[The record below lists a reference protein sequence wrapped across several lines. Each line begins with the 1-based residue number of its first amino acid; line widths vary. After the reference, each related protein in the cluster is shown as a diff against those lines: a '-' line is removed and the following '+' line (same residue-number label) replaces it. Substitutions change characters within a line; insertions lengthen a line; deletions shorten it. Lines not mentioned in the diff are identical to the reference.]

1 MQVYK
6 FGGSS
11 IKDEYGIR
19 NIASLINDF
28 NGKLCVVL
36 SALGKTTNKLEKL
49 VNLIWGKHEGGMA
62 LLEDLKDFHLDVYR
76 KLLKEGN
83 GNNYIKLIES
93 FDDLEEWLDKNFRK
107 DYDYLYDQ
115 IVSRGEFWSTLIVK
129 DYLEFIACKIS
140 FVDATELII
149 TDNNFRDARVDWD
162 QTTQLIRAKL
172 NFKNENIYLTQ
183 GFIGSTP
190 DCDFTTLGREGSDFT
205 ASIFGNILDADK
217 VVIWKDVEGILNADP
232 NLMEDSVLLSELSYQ
247 EAIELAY
254 FGAKVLH
261 PKTIKPLQNKT
272 IPLFVKSFNFP
283 EKDGSQIKRE
293 ANIPDSI
300 SSYIFKKDQLLIS
313 ISPRDFSFVVDQ
325 SLGEIFSILNSYKI
339 KVNLVQNS
347 AISIS
352 VCVDYDERKFQE
364 LLTELEKKYKVY
376 YNREVELITIR
387 HYSEDAIRN
396 VLKKVDILIEQKTRS
411 TVHYLVKRNS

>member
-11 IKDEYGIR
+11 VKDEKGIR
-19 NIASLINDF
+19 NISHLIKDF
-28 NGKLCVVL
+28 NGELCVVV

-49 VNLIWGKHEGGMA
+49 TSSIWDKHECSLA
-62 LLEDLKDFHLDVYR
+62 LLEELKLFHLDIYR
-76 KLLKEGN
+76 KLLKGEN
-83 GNNYIKLIES
+83 GLSYNKLIES
-93 FDDLEEWLDKNFRK
+93 FDDLEEWLYKDFRK

-129 DYLEFIACKIS
+129 DYLEFIDCKIS
-140 FVDATELII
+140 HIDATDLII

-162 QTTQLIRAKL
+162 QTKRLIRARL
-172 NFKNENIYLTQ
+172 NFRKENIYLTQ
-183 GFIGSTP
+183 GFIGITSGG
-190 DCDFTTLGREGSDFT
+190 DFTTLGREGSDFT
-205 ASIFGNILDADK
+205 ASIIGNILDAER

-232 NLMEDSVLLSELSYQ
+232 DLMENPVLLPELSYQ

-261 PKTIKPLQNKT
+261 PKTIKPLQNKK
-272 IPLFVKSFNFP
+272 IPLIVKSFNFP
-283 EKDGSQIKRE
+283 EDEGSQIKPE
-293 ANIPDSI
+293 ATGPDSI
-300 SSYIFKKDQLLIS
+300 SSYIFKKNQLLIS

-325 SLGEIFSILNSYKI
+325 SFGEIFSILNSYNI

-352 VCVDYDERKFQE
+352 VCADYDERKLKG
-364 LLTELEKKYKVY
+364 LLTEFDKKFKVY
-376 YNREVELITIR
+376 YNRGVELITIR
-387 HYSEDAIRN
+387 HYSDDAIRN
-396 VLKKVDILIEQKTRS
+396 VLKGVEILIEQKTRS
-411 TVHYLVKRNS
+411 TVHFVVKRN